1 MWRVAF
7 FLVALM
13 TMPLQAA
20 TVNTLY
26 QAQVPL
32 PDSDRQTEQTARVA
46 ALQQVLVKV
55 SGQRDIAGN
64 EVIQKALENSSAYVS
79 QLGYGNEQGQPVLE
93 ISFDSEKIRTLL
105 TQANATFWSEQRPT
119 VLVWLV
125 EEANRDRAIVW
136 DQTGN
141 RLQGQLNQAAAQRGI
156 PVLLPI
162 GDFQDVTA
170 ISVPD
175 LWGGFSQPIANA
187 STRYQP
193 DAVLIARV
201 QRGSGSMQVA
211 WQLFPGSPA
220 AMLDGD
226 SAPVE
231 GRHSGDGAA
240 ALTAMMDQVADN
252 LAARYAVQLGGVAD
266 GGFAIDVANVR
277 RVEDFFQLEKLLKD
291 LSSVASVNASH
302 LQGDKVRF
310 AIRLLSNEQAFAREL
325 SMEPKIQA
333 QPVSSLV
340 RDVTFEQ
347 QSAGETTSASQEG
360 MIVPTSREGSASE
373 PLPQLNVSAP
383 QGATSN
389 VGQYYWNPSA

>member
-13 TMPLQAA
+13 ALPLQAA

-55 SGQRDIAGN
+55 SGQRDIASN
-64 EVIQKALENSSAYVS
+64 EVIQKALENSGSYVS

-136 DQTGN
+136 DQSGN
-141 RLQGQLNQAAAQRGI
+141 SLQANLNLAAAHRGV

-201 QRGSGSMQVA
+201 QRRSDSMQLA
-211 WQLFPGSPA
+211 WQLFPSSPA
-220 AMLDGD
+220 AMLDGH
-226 SAPVE
+226 SASLE
-231 GRHSGDGAA
+231 GRNSGDSTAA
-240 ALTAMMDQVADN
+240 ITAMMDQVADN
-252 LAARYAVQLGGVAD
+252 LAARYAVQLGGATE
-266 GGFAIDVANVR
+266 GGFSIDVANVR

-310 AIRLLSNEQAFAREL
+310 AIQLLSNEQVFAREL
-325 SMEPKIQA
+325 SMEPRIQA

-340 RDVTFEQ
+340 RDVTFDN
-347 QSAGETTSASQEG
+347 QSAGDTTPANQEG
-360 MIVPTSREGSASE
+360 MIVPVSREGSASE
-373 PLPQLNVSAP
+373 PLPQLDVSAT
-383 QGATSN
+383 QAAASS
-389 VGQYYWNPSA
+389 VGLYYWNPDA